1 MKKYSLLMLVAMFL
15 FMGNVRAQEEV
26 ILLEDDFSAYTVGNK
41 IASESN
47 AAGNDWWTT
56 WSNNPGGAEDG
67 VIAEYEGNKCAY
79 LESGNDQVLRLAG
92 SQSGV
97 YDLEFDILVPEGK
110 SGYFNILHKF
120 AGANSKW
127 AMQAYLHIISDGGQT
142 DDQYA
147 PGHGTVHAGS
157 NGTADVACVFD
168 QWMHFRLHVDTDAD
182 KAQYYYTVEGGEEVL
197 VCEWQ
202 WSLDSFGDAVVDRVL
217 DAMNFFPPMAE
228 SAYYLDN
235 FKCTRIGGETAPEF
249 VFNPEAIDEEVPAD
263 DSKTITISIENEG
276 TSIGDYSAWVD
287 YGVGQGSSGNE
298 QVISY
303 AIDPISSPSGLSW
316 TAEEPVKFEVASL
329 FPATAYG
336 NSVMGTYITHAAYAF
351 FEWKDQAGNLTSIL
365 EPGTD
370 LIFRIYGQGN
380 NGNPGEVLAEKV
392 ISQSQIVYNDYTM
405 VEFDEPVALTGFDV
419 YVALEMTAAVS
430 GTAMNL
436 DGSGQAVQGY
446 GDLYR
451 TNNGAFLSITENAGT
466 NYGNWCL
473 FMLCQGTPVVGGY
486 ATLNKTNGSLAIG
499 ASDEV
504 KVTLSTIGLTPNQT
518 YEAAVKFVTN
528 DPAQPVVNVPIT
540 LKVDGENIAENVV
553 ETYNVY
559 PNPTTGAV
567 TVEGENINYIAVY
580 NSVGQLVNVVKNV
593 NNTVDMSSYENGVY
607 FFNIVDNAGQSALQR
622 VVVAK

>member
-26 ILLEDDFSAYTVGNK
+26 LLEDDFSAYTVGNK
-41 IASESN
+41 LASESN

-79 LESGNDQVLRLAG
+79 LVSGNDQVLRLAG

-120 AGANSKW
+120 AGSNSKW

-235 FKCTRIGGETAPEF
+235 FKCTRIGGETAPEL
-249 VFNPEAIDEEVPAD
+249 VFNPEAIDETVPAD

-287 YGVGQGSSGNE
+287 YGVGQGGSGNE

-316 TAEEPVKFEVASL
+316 TSEEPVKFEVASL

-351 FEWKDQAGNLTSIL
+351 FEWQDANGNLTSIL

-419 YVALEMTAAVS
+419 YVALEMTAAVN

-451 TNNGAFLSITENAGT
+451 QNNGAFRSITENAGT

-473 FMLCQGTPVVGGY
+473 FMLCQGSPVVGGY

-540 LKVDGENIAENVV
+540 LKVGGENIAENVV

>member
-15 FMGNVRAQEEV
+15 FAGNLRAQEQV
-26 ILLEDDFSAYTVGNK
+26 VLLEDDFSAYTVGNK
-41 IASESN
+41 LASESN

-79 LESGNDQVLRLAG
+79 LVSGNDQVLRLAG

-97 YDLEFDILVPEGK
+97 YDLEFDILVPNGK

-127 AMQAYLHIISDGGQT
+127 AMQAYLHITSDGGQT

-182 KAQYYYTVEGGEEVL
+182 QAQYFYSVEGGEETL
-197 VCEWQ
+197 VCSWQ
-202 WSLDSFGDAVVDRVL
+202 WSLDSFGDGVVDRVL

-249 VFNPEAIDEEVPAD
+249 VFNPGEINEEVDAD
-263 DSKTITISIENEG
+263 DMATVKINIENEG

-287 YGVGQGSSGNE
+287 YGVGQGGSNQE
-298 QVISY
+298 IISY
-303 AIDPISSPSGLSW
+303 AIDPVENPSGLSW
-316 TAEEPVKFEVASL
+316 TAEEPVKFEVAAL
-329 FPATAYG
+329 YPATSYG
-336 NSVMGTYITHAAYAF
+336 NSVMGTYITGAAYAF
-351 FEWKDQAGNLTSIL
+351 FEWVDANGNPSPAL
-365 EPGTD
+365 EAGTD
-370 LIFRIYGQGN
+370 VIFRIYGQGH
-380 NGNPGEVLAEKV
+380 NGNPGEVLAEQV
-392 ISQSQIVYNDYTM
+392 LPQNLISWNNYTL
-405 VEFDEPVALTGFDV
+405 VEFAEPVALTGFDV
-419 YVALEMTAAVS
+419 YVAVEMTAAVG
-430 GTAMNL
+430 GTTMSL
-436 DGSGQAVQGY
+436 DGSGQAVQGF

-451 TNNGAFLSITENAGT
+451 QNGGAFRSITENAGT

-473 FMLCQGTPVVGGY
+473 FMLCEGAPVVGGY
-486 ATLNKTNGSLAIG
+486 ASLNKTAGSLPIG
-499 ASDEV
+499 GSDEV
-504 KVTLSTIGLTPNQT
+504 TVTLSTIGLTAGET

-528 DPAQPVVNVPIT
+528 DPAQPVVEIPLT
-540 LKVDGENIAENVV
+540 LTVKGESIAESVV

-567 TVEGENINYIAVY
+567 TVEGENIDYIAVY

-593 NNTVDMSSYENGVY
+593 NNTVDMSAYENGVY
-607 FFNIVDNAGQSALQR
+607 FFNIVDNAGQCALQR